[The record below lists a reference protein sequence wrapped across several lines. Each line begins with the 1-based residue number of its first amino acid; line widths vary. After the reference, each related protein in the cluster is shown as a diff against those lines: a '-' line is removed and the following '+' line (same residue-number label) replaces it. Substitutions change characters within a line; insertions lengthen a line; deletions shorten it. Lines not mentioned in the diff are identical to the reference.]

1 MVRAIEMAQQP
12 EQHVED
18 DDRPRIAD
26 MGEVVDRRPAD
37 IHAHVLRIDRDEI
50 LLRPR
55 QRIVKPQAHAKRL
68 LPAGRGDRLVFC
80 KGKERTASASLK
92 ASR

>member
-1 MVRAIEMAQQP
+1 MAEQP

-18 DDRPRIAD
+18 DQRPRVAD

-37 IHAHVLRIDRDEI
+37 IHAHVRRIDRDEV

-55 QRIVKPQAHAKRL
+55 QRVVQPQAHAEL
-68 LPAGRGDRLVFC
+68 LARRPGDRLVLMD
-80 KGKERTASASLK
+80 EARTASASVG